1 MSRFLLGASLCVL
14 LFGAPGVDAKTPE
27 WVITAERE
35 ALLRDALG
43 ADAPLAGVVLKAAA
57 IEKAQVVLSYGAAGV
72 EAPQATVTLV
82 HPSAATEAAT
92 RLTHLA
98 IEPTPG
104 PAPAALVEALAK
116 RLEAAQG
123 LDALWTLLEAPP
135 EEPAKPEEPKGDKAP
150 DPKAAAVEALR
161 MTYARGDEVSAKALA
176 AELNTITVAD
186 PNLRLKAV
194 IVLAKLGLKDE
205 LLAVSKTFTGTWE
218 NVGRALRGELSD
230 PGVLLQESDA
240 KAACERADLA
250 EALIAG
256 GHAKT
261 AEALY
266 GAILAVNPSCHPAGI
281 GLALQH
287 LANDAPQAAID
298 LLLPWHE
305 RDQQDEQI
313 NTALSSAYRHLG
325 DLDSAIRHF
334 HFTADKRAQDP
345 QARFLGLLNALY
357 LKANNEAYWA
367 EHWREVLK
375 TRPDHYVG
383 RFLLGAC
390 LHYLDEFEESNVHL
404 DQLVGLLDHEPRLY
418 VYRAMNRFNLGQVK
432 EARAL
437 LDEAAKL
444 PAVDPDVYYC
454 IGEVSRDTERDVA
467 IENLGRYLTLTARS
481 FYSNPSKH
489 ARVTTMRDN
498 LVACDR
504 DGIAVCEG
512 PWEHPRPVLTRALWR
527 NKALMDWTVL
537 FLALGLIALIVRL
550 VRRKRRA

>member
-1 MSRFLLGASLCVL
+1 
-14 LFGAPGVDAKTPE
+14 
-27 WVITAERE
+27 VITAERE
-35 ALLRDALG
+35 VLLRDALG
-43 ADAPLAGVVLKAAA
+43 DDSPLAGLTLKAAA
-57 IEKAQVVLSYGAAGV
+57 IDKAQVVLSYGAAGDDTPRAV
-72 EAPQATVTLV
+72 ITLV
-82 HPSAATEAAT
+82 HPSVASEAAT
-92 RLTHLA
+92 RLAHLA
-98 IEPTPG
+98 IEPSPG
-104 PAPAALVEALAK
+104 PAPKALIASLAK
-116 RLEAAQG
+116 RLEAATG
-123 LDALWTLLEAPP
+123 LGALWTPLEVPL

-150 DPKAAAVEALR
+150 DPKAAAVAELR
-161 MTYARGDEVSAKALA
+161 MAYARGDEVRAKALA
-176 AELNTITVAD
+176 AQLNTVTVED
-186 PNLRLKAV
+186 PDVRLQAV

-205 LLAVSKTFTGTWE
+205 LLTVSKTFTGTWD

-230 PGVLLQESDA
+230 PSGLLEGADA
-240 KAACERADLA
+240 QAACERADLA

-256 GHAKT
+256 GYATT

-266 GAILAVNPSCHPAGI
+266 GAILAVNPTCHPAGI

-287 LANDAPQAAID
+287 LINDAPQAAID

-305 RDQQDEQI
+305 RNQQDEQV
-313 NTALSSAYRHLG
+313 NTVLSSAYRHLG

-367 EHWREVLK
+367 VHWREVLK
-375 TRPDHYVG
+375 ARPDHYVG

-390 LHYLDEFEESNVHL
+390 LHYLDQFEESNVHL

-418 VYRAMNRFNLGQVK
+418 VYRAMNRFNLGQVE

-454 IGEVSRDTERDVA
+454 IGEVSRDTERAVA

-481 FYSNPSKH
+481 FYSNPTKH

-498 LVACDR
+498 LVVCER
-504 DGIAVCEG
+504 DGVAVCEG
-512 PWEHPRPVLTRALWR
+512 PWEHPRPVLARALWR
-527 NKALMDWTVL
+527 NKELMDWTVL
-537 FLALGLIALIVRL
+537 ALAIGLLMLIRRFVT
-550 VRRKRRA
+550 RKRQA